1 VKLSPAQR
9 RSPAESRSRLGQ
21 VVILLCCVL
30 LAWLVASGPVGHVI
44 DNNIADVLVRWI
56 RTEPDSAGLRSPGSA
71 GSASTL
77 IAIDEQ
83 TLSRHG
89 GMRSLRSIVSAILE
103 RLATAAPSVVAVDL
117 TLADPGDPAEDARL
131 AQALEALP
139 AVVLAAE
146 IRSAGEDWELPFAP
160 FAKSVQ
166 AIGHVHAAPDPMDS
180 VCRAIPLEK
189 AVARQRY
196 WALSLEAYRLWRG
209 ENYVLETPDALLVG
223 STEIPAPRDDGRL
236 LRIRF
241 LPPRGAGTSGVV
253 RVSASELIAPS
264 SPVALPANGVF
275 FVGIT
280 APSAARDRLM
290 TPFSYGRTMQGVEI
304 HANAFETL
312 AGRRFYHVPPAL
324 VTLLLSLALALFL
337 GVAFLYLSSR
347 RTYALASLPLMLS
360 VAAPPLAYSQDILLP
375 STLVLLSAW
384 LPFLALATHRY
395 WFVNRKLHRAERET
409 ENYRDAIHYVTH
421 EMRTPL
427 TAIQGSSELIS
438 RYSLTADKQ
447 KQIAGMIHSESKR
460 LGRIIQVFLDV
471 ERLSAGQMQL
481 REEPVDPE
489 ALVAICVERAAPL
502 ATGKEIALEVC
513 PVAEHGLA
521 VHGDRELLEHALY
534 NLITNAIKYSP
545 GGTTVRLRQQRRGNS
560 LVLSVADEG
569 MGMTPEEQ
577 RAVFRKFYRTEG
589 AERSGEKGSGIGLSI
604 VEQIVTA
611 HKGQIELESAPGKGS
626 VFSLVLPVRQALPN
640 PSRAGSDMIE

>member
-1 VKLSPAQR
+1 VKPPAAQR
-9 RSPAESRSRLGQ
+9 RSTTESRSRLGQ
-21 VVILLCCVL
+21 VVILLFCVL
-30 LAWLVASGPVGHVI
+30 LAWLVASGPVGHVV

-56 RTEPDSAGLRSPGSA
+56 RTDQNQPGA
-71 GSASTL
+71 ASSTATL

-83 TLSRHG
+83 TLGRHG
-89 GMRSLRSIVSAILE
+89 GMRALRSIVSAILE
-103 RLATAAPSVVAVDL
+103 RLSTNAPAVVAVDL
-117 TLADPGDPAEDARL
+117 TLADEGDPAEDARL
-131 AQALEALP
+131 SRALGALP

-160 FAKSVQ
+160 FAKTVQ

-223 STEIPAPRDDGRL
+223 STEIPAPRDNGRL

-241 LPPRGAGTSGVV
+241 LPPRGAASSGVV
-253 RVSASELIAPS
+253 RISAADLIGPS
-264 SPVALPANGVF
+264 SQLTLPANGVF

-312 AGRRFYHVPPAL
+312 ASRRFYHVPPAL
-324 VTLLLSLALALFL
+324 MTLLLSLSLALLL
-337 GVAFLYLSSR
+337 GVAFLYLSNR
-347 RTYALASLPLMLS
+347 RAYALASLPLMLS
-360 VAAPPLAYSQDILLP
+360 VAAPPLAYWQDILLP

-481 REEPVDPE
+481 REEPVDPD
-489 ALVAICVERAAPL
+489 ALVALCVERAAPL
-502 ATGKEIALEVC
+502 AAGKEIALEVC

-521 VHGDRELLEHALY
+521 LHGDRELLEHALY
-534 NLITNAIKYSP
+534 NLVTNAIKYSP
-545 GGTTVRLRQQRRGNS
+545 GGTTVRLRQQRRGNC

-569 MGMTPEEQ
+569 MGMTAEEQ
-577 RAVFRKFYRTEG
+577 RAVFRKFYRTES

-604 VEQIVTA
+604 VEQIVSA

-626 VFSLVLPVRQALPN
+626 VFSLVLPVRSA
-640 PSRAGSDMIE
+640 